1 MRVAAGSANP
11 AARPIA
17 QIFCRVDIA
26 FEPSSSMRR
35 VAETL

>member
-1 MRVAAGSANP
+1 MSEAAGLADP

-26 FEPSSSMRR
+26 SLSSSSITK
-35 VAETL
+35 VAETD